1 MIFVALKFS
10 FFEVLVTELWKS
22 YSYFSL
28 VIFKKLDVLS
38 AGVNVY
44 RDNLISFAWVEFIL
58 EFAIDI
64 PKFYFFFYLIFIL
77 S

>member
-1 MIFVALKFS
+1 MIFVALKFF
-10 FFEVLVTELWKS
+10 FFEVLVIEFWKS

-28 VIFKKLDVLS
+28 VTFKKLDVLS
-38 AGVNVY
+38 TGVNVY

-58 EFAIDI
+58 EFATDI
-64 PKFYFFFYLIFIL
+64 PNFFFLFYVIFIL

>member
-1 MIFVALKFS
+1 MLG
-10 FFEVLVTELWKS
+10 
-22 YSYFSL
+22 
-28 VIFKKLDVLS
+28 VLS

-58 EFAIDI
+58 EFVIDI

>member
-1 MIFVALKFS
+1 MLG
-10 FFEVLVTELWKS
+10 
-22 YSYFSL
+22 
-28 VIFKKLDVLS
+28 VLS

-58 EFAIDI
+58 EFATDI
-64 PKFYFFFYLIFIL
+64 PNFFFLFYVIFIL

>member
-1 MIFVALKFS
+1 MIFVALKFF
-10 FFEVLVTELWKS
+10 FFEVLVIEFWKS

-28 VIFKKLDVLS
+28 VTFKKLDVLS
-38 AGVNVY
+38 TGVNVY

-58 EFAIDI
+58 EFATDI
-64 PKFYFFFYLIFIL
+64 PNFFILFYVIFIL

>member
-1 MIFVALKFS
+1 MLG
-10 FFEVLVTELWKS
+10 
-22 YSYFSL
+22 
-28 VIFKKLDVLS
+28 VLS

-64 PKFYFFFYLIFIL
+64 PKFYFFFYLIFVL